1 MSFLERKGIT
11 EVDPRITHRHSPESS
26 DFCWCL
32 AGLLAFHITDAFP
45 SDAFPSLPSAPG
57 REVGGEVTVARVSVT

>member
-45 SDAFPSLPSAPG
+45 SLPSAPG
-57 REVGGEVTVARVSVT
+57 RGAGGEMTVARVSVT